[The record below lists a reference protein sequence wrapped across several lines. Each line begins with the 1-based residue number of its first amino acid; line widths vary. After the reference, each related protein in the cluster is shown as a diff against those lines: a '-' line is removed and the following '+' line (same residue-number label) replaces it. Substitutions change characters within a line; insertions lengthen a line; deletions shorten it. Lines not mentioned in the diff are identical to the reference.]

1 MNRTEFLKTL
11 QESMEGEMPASEIA
25 GNVQY
30 YKDYIDSQSA
40 QKGEQRVLEEL
51 GDPRLIA
58 RTLIDTYKLTNDPP
72 AGSSGFGT
80 GQGSAAGYD
89 SAENFGGYYNTGD
102 GGRNTAG
109 DPFHIHGR
117 IHRMPRW
124 AGYLILA
131 LFILLVI
138 VVITVLGR
146 MAFWLLRLAF
156 PFLLFL
162 LLIQLVFGG
171 RRR

>member
-11 QESMEGEMPASEIA
+11 QDSMEGEMPASEIA

-30 YKDYIDSQSA
+30 YKEYIDSQSA
-40 QKGEQRVLEEL
+40 VKGEQRVLEEL

-72 AGSSGFGT
+72 AG
-80 GQGSAAGYD
+80 QGSSAGYD
-89 SAENFGGYYNTGD
+89 RSYGESADGSGG
-102 GGRNTAG
+102 NTAG
-109 DPFHIHGR
+109 APFHFGGR
-117 IHRMPRW
+117 VHRLPRW

-131 LFILLVI
+131 VVLALVI
-138 VVITVLGR
+138 AVMMTLGR
-146 MAFWLLRLAF
+146 MAFWLLRFAF

-162 LLIQLVFGG
+162 LLIQLICGG